1 MLLSSPS
8 SLTGTSARKKPSFL
22 QQFSRSQVT
31 SFVAT
36 LFDYGVL
43 FSLSELL
50 HVYYVIA
57 VACGALSGAISNFF
71 LNRHWSFEAT
81 HRDPKGQALRYSIV
95 SGGSLC
101 LNTGGVYMVTE
112 HLHIHYAIS
121 VAIVGLLVG
130 FLFNFPLQ
138 RHFVFR

>member
-8 SLTGTSARKKPSFL
+8 SPTATSHAKKPSFL

-31 SFVAT
+31 SFIAT
-36 LFDYGVL
+36 LFDYAVL
-43 FSLSELL
+43 FGLSELL

-57 VACGALSGAISNFF
+57 VASGALSGAISNFF

-81 HRDPKGQALRYSIV
+81 HADARKQGLKYALV

-101 LNTGGVYMVTE
+101 LNTGGVYLVTE
-112 HLHIHYAIS
+112 YLHIHYAIS

-130 FLFNFPLQ
+130 FLYNFPLQ
-138 RHFVFR
+138 RGYVFR